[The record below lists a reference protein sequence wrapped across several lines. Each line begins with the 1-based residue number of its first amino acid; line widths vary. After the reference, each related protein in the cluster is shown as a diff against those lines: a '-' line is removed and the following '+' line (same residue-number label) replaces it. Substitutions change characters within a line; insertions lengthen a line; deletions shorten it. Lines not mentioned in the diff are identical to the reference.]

1 MQKIHESGVYII
13 DNFLSDEECTT
24 FMKQISDKK
33 KTYNFTSLGNF
44 KNDKYIDSDL
54 AETFF
59 QRIQT
64 HIGSPNDCPKIL
76 RAGSLIMT
84 GKYKPGQYF
93 GIHTDTGLFYSVEA
107 KEKSRYT
114 LLCYCNDDFE
124 GGQTQ
129 FFDTQTWKPTVCVQP
144 RKGRALIFDIDLW
157 HQGLPLDSG
166 KKYWIGCELIGKMEK

>member
-1 MQKIHESGVYII
+1 MA
-13 DNFLSDEECTT
+13 D
-24 FMKQISDKK
+24 
-33 KTYNFTSLGNF
+33 
-44 KNDKYIDSDL
+44 
-54 AETFF
+54 TFF

-64 HIGSPNDCPKIL
+64 YMSKENSPKEIL

-84 GKYKPGQYF
+84 GKYKPGQFF

-129 FFDTQTWKPTVCVQP
+129 FFDTETWKHTVCIQP
-144 RKGRALIFDIDLW
+144 RKGRALIFDID
-157 HQGLPLDSG
+157 
-166 KKYWIGCELIGKMEK
+166 KKGSAASRTSS